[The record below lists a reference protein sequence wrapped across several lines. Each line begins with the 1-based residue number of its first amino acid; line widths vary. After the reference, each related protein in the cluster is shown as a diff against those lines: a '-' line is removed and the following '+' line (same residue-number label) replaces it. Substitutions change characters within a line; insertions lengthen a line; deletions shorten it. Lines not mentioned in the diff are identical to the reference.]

1 MCDGLSPASSNDLL
15 HRWLDGDDQEAA
27 AELWRR
33 HVARLIGLARRNL
46 SADMARQ
53 VDPEDVVQSVY
64 LKFFAAARTSTPDLK
79 DSDDLW
85 RLLVAIMRNKMRD
98 HHKRQQAQKRKADV
112 ADDPAS
118 DLAHLQDPQLPPGE
132 QAAVADELNRM
143 FGALKPCYRR
153 MVGLRLEGWK
163 VEEIAADTAS
173 NERTVRRVLKR
184 VQSYLRKRCEHL
196 AD

>member
-1 MCDGLSPASSNDLL
+1 MCDGLSHASSNDLL
-15 HRWLDGDDQEAA
+15 HRWRDGDDQEAA

-46 SADMARQ
+46 SAEMARQ

-85 RLLVAIMRNKMRD
+85 RLLVAILRNKMRD
-98 HHKRQQAQKRKADV
+98 HHKRQQTQKRKADV

-132 QAAVADELNRM
+132 QAAVADEMDRL
-143 FGALKPCYRR
+143 FGALKPRYRR
-153 MVGLRLEGWK
+153 MVGLRPQGWK

-173 NERTVRRVLKR
+173 NEGTVRRVLQR
-184 VQSYLRKRCEHL
+184 VQHYLRERCDQL